1 MKEEETVVYKTHHQ
15 EHQERL
21 PESSEVVIASHS
33 HTNNIAHNN
42 NSNNNN
48 NNNNNLSISNRQY
61 KHLRNPV
68 ARGLKPSYAASARRV
83 LMDSARGLSRLQAS
97 LQDIVQDSKDSLS
110 SNISSLYVNETFED
124 GKPCRVQGCPLN
136 PTTRVRQRW
145 ASSEHR
151 ARAFLDC
158 CSRRGVDR
166 DLDSRL

>member
-33 HTNNIAHNN
+33 H
-42 NSNNNN
+42 NNN
-48 NNNNNLSISNRQY
+48 NNNNNLSNSSNGHY

-83 LMDSARGLSRLQAS
+83 LMDSARGLSRLQTS
-97 LQDIVQDSKDSLS
+97 LQDIVQDSLS

-124 GKPCRVQGCPLN
+124 GKPCRVKGCPLN
-136 PTTRVRQRW
+136 PTTRVRQR
-145 ASSEHR
+145 
-151 ARAFLDC
+151 
-158 CSRRGVDR
+158 
-166 DLDSRL
+166 

>member
-42 NSNNNN
+42 NNSNN
-48 NNNNNLSISNRQY
+48 NNNNNLSISNQQY

-136 PTTRVRQRW
+136 PTTRVRQRC

>member
-42 NSNNNN
+42 NSNSNNN
-48 NNNNNLSISNRQY
+48 NNNNNLSISNQQY

-158 CSRRGVDR
+158 CSRRGVD
-166 DLDSRL
+166 